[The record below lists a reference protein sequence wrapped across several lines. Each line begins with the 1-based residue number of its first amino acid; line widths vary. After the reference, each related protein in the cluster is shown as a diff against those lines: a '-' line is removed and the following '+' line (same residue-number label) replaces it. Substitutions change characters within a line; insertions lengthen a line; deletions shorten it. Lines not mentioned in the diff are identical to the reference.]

1 MKRPV
6 NFEKVDHL
14 EFKHLGIKWEIRIA
28 DEGDKVLFDRV
39 FLMPDDAAK
48 FGRVFMIELLWQAGK
63 IDVTMPLW
71 GEGAN
76 GPYIK
81 NYQFSTKEVR
91 TQEDFIKSMKMI
103 ISSIIDTYSFEGD
116 SIGLGYTPL
125 EFLVQSDTDSSKS
138 HTVEY
143 KAGLWTCSCKAF
155 VYSKQS
161 PPDCK
166 HIQKIN
172 K

>member
-1 MKRPV
+1 MAYIGRP
-6 NFEKVDHL
+6 
-14 EFKHLGIKWEIRIA
+14 
-28 DEGDKVLFDRV
+28 
-39 FLMPDDAAK
+39 
-48 FGRVFMIELLWQAGK
+48 QA
-63 IDVTMPLW
+63 T
-71 GEGAN
+71 

-125 EFLVQSDTDSSKS
+125 KFLVQSDTDSSKT

-143 KAGLWTCSCKAF
+143 KAGLWICSCSWLF
-155 VYSKQS
+155 SILCCICVI
-161 PPDCK
+161 CC
-166 HIQKIN
+166 IC
-172 K
+172 

>member
-1 MKRPV
+1 MKITLHGGAAIPA
-6 NFEKVDHL
+6 
-14 EFKHLGIKWEIRIA
+14 G
-28 DEGDKVLFDRV
+28 DRV
-39 FLMPDDAAK
+39 FIMPTEYEAQ
-48 FGRVFMIELLWQAGK
+48 FGRVFMIELLWLAGK
-63 IDVTMPLW
+63 IDVTLPLW
-71 GEGAN
+71 GEGPN

-81 NYQFSTKEVR
+81 NYSFSTKEIR

-103 ISSIIDTYSFEGD
+103 ITEIVDNYSIEGD

-125 EFLVQSDTDSSKS
+125 EFLVQSDTDSSKT